1 VVKPL
6 DGKVAIVTGA
16 SRGIG
21 RAIAERLARD
31 GASVVVNYARS
42 KDEADAVVAA
52 IGAERAVAVQADVA
66 DVAAVRRL
74 FAAARERF
82 GRVDILV
89 NNAAVVMVKPIAEIT
104 PEEYDAVFAANVKGP
119 LFAMQE
125 AARTLPDGGRVV
137 TISTGATKLGL
148 PGLALYGGSKA
159 ALEQITLV
167 LANEL
172 APRGITVNT
181 VAAGPTETRMLDE
194 YFAANPGAREMMQ
207 ARSPQGRFGQPR
219 DIADVVAFLVSDDA
233 RWVTGQWI
241 GVAGGAG

>member
-1 VVKPL
+1 MVTPL
-6 DGKVAIVTGA
+6 AGKVAIVTGS

-31 GASVVVNYARS
+31 GASIVVNYARS
-42 KDEADAVVAA
+42 EAEARAVVAG
-52 IGAERAVAVQADVA
+52 IGERAVAVQADVA
-66 DVAAVRRL
+66 VVADVRRL
-74 FAAARERF
+74 FATARERF
-82 GRVDILV
+82 GRVDVLV
-89 NNAAVVMVKPIAEIT
+89 NNAAVVQVKPIAEVT
-104 PEEYDAVFAANVKGP
+104 EAEFDAVFAANVRGP

-159 ALEQITLV
+159 ALEQMTMV

-194 YFAANPGAREMMQ
+194 YFGANPGAREMML
-207 ARSPQGRFGQPR
+207 ARSPSGRFGQPR